1 MDVREESLRRWQ
13 LERRTFERQINEH
26 EQTIESLRKAN
37 QVLEDAVMEEKQTTT
52 TDSLEGKSLRASQR
66 SKLKQPLDLVIEEP
80 IGSIES
86 QQITK
91 GSRPSTASRPPT
103 STKSQKDILLVY
115 EESIQRLIEYN
126 DARRNVLNIL
136 KEKKETQQS
145 RDDAARRMNA
155 LEMQKLRQS
164 LSVRESISD
173 VSKSL
178 RVINEKMQVEN
189 RTIEEIER
197 LQKLKD
203 RATRKLKALRQQEV
217 KEEFLDHDTQQEL
230 IDLEELIEDLNS
242 HISFQDSELASARE
256 EISMMKKHSHTND
269 VSPIDDIT
277 EALSQQL
284 HPADH
289 QTAQAFIRKCVEDV
303 SRLRAR
309 EQELLSRVH
318 EISGT
323 VEEKNASIDQ
333 LESGLIAARKEF
345 DRRLDLQQQD
355 CALLTTQLQ
364 QKVAELTAEK
374 QQLET
379 MQLSSSLSENQS
391 RPSLRDDEWQKL
403 IVGSQKKDEYIVD
416 LEKHVVFYKSKAKQ
430 MQVQLQQL
438 IRDSSGANNN
448 DESSHEDTRQL
459 QRRIQQL
466 EEANDALIKDLA
478 TAKVSEIGDPVRI
491 PFTKA
496 CVLAIRFTC
505 DRPRPRAQA
514 KELKSCVSLEVN
526 CESSQRH

>member
-1 MDVREESLRRWQ
+1 MDGREESLRRWQ

-26 EQTIESLRKAN
+26 EQMIESLRKAN
-37 QVLEDAVMEEKQTTT
+37 QVLEDAVMDEKQTTT
-52 TDSLEGKSLRASQR
+52 IDSLETKSLRASQR
-66 SKLKQPLDLVIEEP
+66 SKLKQPLDLVIEEQDVP
-80 IGSIES
+80 NLSMES
-86 QQITK
+86 RQIS
-91 GSRPSTASRPPT
+91 GSRPSTATRPST
-103 STKSQKDILLVY
+103 SAKTHKDILLVY

-145 RDDAARRMNA
+145 RDDATRRMNA

-178 RVINEKMQVEN
+178 RLINDKMQVEN

-203 RATRKLKALRQQEV
+203 RATRKLKALRQQEA
-217 KEEFLDHDTQQEL
+217 KEEFLDQDTQQEL
-230 IDLEELIEDLNS
+230 VDLEELIEDLNS
-242 HISFQDSELASARE
+242 HISFQDSELAAARE
-256 EISMMKKHSHTND
+256 EITMIKKHSNTND

-277 EALSQQL
+277 DALSQQL
-284 HPADH
+284 RPADH

-309 EQELLSRVH
+309 EQELLSKVQ

-323 VEEKNASIDQ
+323 VEEKNSSIEQ
-333 LESGLIAARKEF
+333 LESGLVAARKEF

-355 CALLTTQLQ
+355 CALLTNQLQ
-364 QKVAELTAEK
+364 QKVAELTAER
-374 QQLET
+374 QQLEV
-379 MQLSSSLSENQS
+379 MQQQSAPEFENQS

-448 DESSHEDTRQL
+448 DEASHEDTRQL

-466 EEANDALIKDLA
+466 EEANDALTKDLA
-478 TAKVSEIGDPVRI
+478 TAKVSVWISLLNCSRHTHSAD
-491 PFTKA
+491 A
-496 CVLAIRFTC
+496 
-505 DRPRPRAQA
+505 
-514 KELKSCVSLEVN
+514 SCVCVCL
-526 CESSQRH
+526 

>member
-1 MDVREESLRRWQ
+1 MDGREESLRRWQ

-26 EQTIESLRKAN
+26 EQMIESLRKAN
-37 QVLEDAVMEEKQTTT
+37 QVLEDAVMDEKQATT
-52 TDSLEGKSLRASQR
+52 TDSLETKSLRASQR
-66 SKLKQPLDLVIEEP
+66 SKLKQPLDLVIEEQDEP
-80 IGSIES
+80 NGLTKS
-86 QQITK
+86 QQTG
-91 GSRPSTASRPPT
+91 GSRPSTATGSST
-103 STKSQKDILLVY
+103 SAKSHQDILLVY

-145 RDDAARRMNA
+145 RDDATRRMNA

-178 RVINEKMQVEN
+178 RLINDKMQVEN

-203 RATRKLKALRQQEV
+203 RATRKLKALRQQEA
-217 KEEFLDHDTQQEL
+217 KEEFLDQDTQQEL
-230 IDLEELIEDLNS
+230 VDLEELIEDLNS
-242 HISFQDSELASARE
+242 HISFQDSELAAARE
-256 EISMMKKHSHTND
+256 EISMIKKHSHSND

-277 EALSQQL
+277 DALSQQL
-284 HPADH
+284 RPADH
-289 QTAQAFIRKCVEDV
+289 RTAQAFIRKCVEDV

-309 EQELLSRVH
+309 EQELLSTVQ

-323 VEEKNASIDQ
+323 IEEKDASIEQ
-333 LESGLIAARKEF
+333 LESGLVAARKEF

-355 CALLTTQLQ
+355 CALLTNQLQ
-364 QKVAELTAEK
+364 QKVAELTAER
-374 QQLET
+374 QQLEV
-379 MQLSSSLSENQS
+379 MQQQSASVSENQS

-466 EEANDALIKDLA
+466 EESNDALTKELA
-478 TAKVSEIGDPVRI
+478 TAKVS
-491 PFTKA
+491 
-496 CVLAIRFTC
+496 VLGN
-505 DRPRPRAQA
+505 P
-514 KELKSCVSLEVN
+514 LN
-526 CESSQRH
+526 CGRHALH